1 MAGLDDLFA
10 QIPTRD
16 IADRLGVDE
25 GAVNSAVEKLVP
37 VLIGGL
43 QQRAQDPGH
52 ASAIESAAGDHAA
65 RGLLDAGGGAAD
77 VDHAQ
82 GDQAVAKLFG
92 GNDSSQVAA
101 ALAGGDAGNH
111 ELFEKLLPILTPI
124 VLAYIGKQLG
134 QKKSPSPQAGPE
146 QDTESG
152 GALDDV
158 LGSILSGMS
167 GGNKSLGSVLGKAL
181 GSKAGDILGGLF
193 GGEKQ

>member
-25 GAVNSAVEKLVP
+25 GAVNSAVQTLVP
-37 VLIGGL
+37 ALVGGL
-43 QQRAQDPGH
+43 QQKAQDPGH
-52 ASAIESAAGDHAA
+52 ASAIESAAGDHAD
-65 RGLLDAGGGAAD
+65 RGLLDVGGGVAD
-77 VDHAQ
+77 VDHAE

-101 ALAGGDAGNH
+101 ALAGGNAGNS

-124 VLAYIGKQLG
+124 VLAYVGQQLS
-134 QKKSPSPQAGPE
+134 QKKSSGPKH
-146 QDTESG
+146 DNASG
-152 GALDDV
+152 SALDDV

-193 GGEKQ
+193 GGKK